1 MITAG
6 KNYIT
11 EEGMK
16 NVWDYPQE
24 ELISKLLDC
33 VKLNEAYQQSF
44 QRAKKK
50 LEENPD
56 ERQFE
61 FSEMYIFG
69 KINSFAGRCHKII
82 DMMSTIKSFLILGDS
97 NIEGIEQ
104 IWSRFQLI
112 LTTIKKK
119 PYDLLDYRKMEFDAD
134 YEEFKRQIQEL
145 QVRQF
150 YHLYLTLQDY
160 YMKKLA
166 SFSPSDNCRLTT
178 ICCTVVLCSLLTKYS
193 FNFYRHN
200 FTSLSIHVTTEFLQH
215 NKHCK

>member
-1 MITAG
+1 MITAC

-11 EEGMK
+11 EEGLK
-16 NVWDYPQE
+16 TVWDYAQE
-24 ELISKLLDC
+24 ELITKLQDC

-69 KINSFAGRCHKII
+69 KINSFTGRCHKII
-82 DMMSTIKSFLILGDS
+82 DMMKTIKSFLILGES
-97 NIEGIEQ
+97 KIEGIEQ

-145 QVRQF
+145 QVSLGLF
-150 YHLYLTLQDY
+150 VISLIE
-160 YMKKLA
+160 LA
-166 SFSPSDNCRLTT
+166 
-178 ICCTVVLCSLLTKYS
+178 IY
-193 FNFYRHN
+193 
-200 FTSLSIHVTTEFLQH
+200 
-215 NKHCK
+215 

>member
-1 MITAG
+1 MITAC

-11 EEGMK
+11 EEGLK
-16 NVWDYPQE
+16 GVWDYDQQ

-33 VKLNEAYQQSF
+33 VKLNEAYQHSF

-50 LEENPD
+50 LEENPE

-82 DMMSTIKSFLILGDS
+82 DMMSTIKSFLILGES
-97 NIEGIEQ
+97 KIEGIEL

-119 PYDLLDYRKMEFDAD
+119 PYDLLDYRKMEFEVD
-134 YEEFKRQIQEL
+134 YEEFKRQIQDL
-145 QVRQF
+145 QVRS
-150 YHLYLTLQDY
+150 LQWGWLND
-160 YMKKLA
+160 
-166 SFSPSDNCRLTT
+166 
-178 ICCTVVLCSLLTKYS
+178 
-193 FNFYRHN
+193 
-200 FTSLSIHVTTEFLQH
+200 
-215 NKHCK
+215 

>member
-160 YMKKLA
+160 YMKKLP

-178 ICCTVVLCSLLTKYS
+178 
-193 FNFYRHN
+193 R
-200 FTSLSIHVTTEFLQH
+200 
-215 NKHCK
+215 

>member
-1 MITAG
+1 MITAC

-11 EEGMK
+11 EEGVK
-16 NVWDYPQE
+16 NVWEYTQE
-24 ELISKLLDC
+24 ELISKLVNC

-69 KINSFAGRCHKII
+69 KINSFAGRCEKII
-82 DMMSTIKSFLILGDS
+82 DMMSTIQSFLILGES
-97 NIEGIEQ
+97 KIEGIEQ

-134 YEEFKRQIQEL
+134 YEEFRRQIQEL
-145 QVRQF
+145 QVS
-150 YHLYLTLQDY
+150 L
-160 YMKKLA
+160 
-166 SFSPSDNCRLTT
+166 T
-178 ICCTVVLCSLLTKYS
+178 ICLPVSV
-193 FNFYRHN
+193 H
-200 FTSLSIHVTTEFLQH
+200 LSVCL
-215 NKHCK
+215 

>member
-1 MITAG
+1 MITAC

-11 EEGMK
+11 EEGIK
-16 NVWDYPQE
+16 SVWDYTQQ
-24 ELISKLLDC
+24 ELISKLVNC

-69 KINSFAGRCHKII
+69 KINSFTGRCEKII
-82 DMMSTIKSFLILGDS
+82 DMMSTIQSFLILGES
-97 NIEGIEQ
+97 KIEGIEQ

-134 YEEFKRQIQEL
+134 YEEFRRQIQEL
-145 QVRQF
+145 QVRYTFYQF
-150 YHLYLTLQDY
+150 L
-160 YMKKLA
+160 
-166 SFSPSDNCRLTT
+166 
-178 ICCTVVLCSLLTKYS
+178 
-193 FNFYRHN
+193 
-200 FTSLSIHVTTEFLQH
+200 
-215 NKHCK
+215 